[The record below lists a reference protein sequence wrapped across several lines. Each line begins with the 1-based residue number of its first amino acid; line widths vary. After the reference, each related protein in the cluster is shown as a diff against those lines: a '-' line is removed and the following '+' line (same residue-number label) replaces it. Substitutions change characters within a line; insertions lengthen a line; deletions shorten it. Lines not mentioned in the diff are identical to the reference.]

1 MHFSIKGGVSL
12 YSGFLLKI
20 GSEIFSMKYM
30 AEKTYTAYASVQDLD
45 SYRDANGVLHREALS
60 HVPIKCEFETMPLDN
75 DQYGQIMDMIRRNY
89 INELERKVSITAFI
103 PEYNGYVTQDAYM
116 SEPQPKIMN
125 IDGQKIHYEP
135 LRMAFIGY

>member
-1 MHFSIKGGVSL
+1 MEVM

-20 GSEIFSMKYM
+20 GNEIFNMKYIK
-30 AEKTYTAYASVQDLD
+30 EKTYKGYASVQDLD

-60 HVPIKCEFETMPLDN
+60 HVPIKCEFETIPLDN

-103 PEYNGYVTQDAYM
+103 LEYNGYVTQDAYM
-116 SEPQPKIMN
+116 AEPQPQIQTIKDNKI
-125 IDGQKIHYEP
+125 QYAP
-135 LRMAFIGY
+135 LRIAFIGY